1 MTESERIQL
10 VCCVK
15 IGEKLFCVS
24 KYICFDVH
32 ESPFSQLQTVVLLDV
47 GRKTRIY
54 ESKDIEEN
62 KILEKWA
69 HLFVC
74 WESLVVIIVDPFVL
88 SSYIV

>member
-74 WESLVVIIVDPFVL
+74 RESLVKIVDAFVL
-88 SSYIV
+88 SSYII